1 MEVFL
6 MTRHLVS
13 RSQQLIV
20 LLALL
25 LALATAVIILTQH
38 DHITASTP
46 APVQLADG
54 WGDPTGG

>member
-1 MEVFL
+1 

-20 LLALL
+20 LMVLL
-25 LALATAVIILTQH
+25 LALATAVIFITQH
-38 DHITASTP
+38 NHITASTP

-54 WGDPTGG
+54 WEDPVGG